1 MQILPVLFIA
11 TISILAVTMLSIGLK
26 SKSEAKRR
34 RKVSGKANKKD
45 RKTILREANRRL
57 ASNPKDPEA
66 LESLADLYYNEGEF
80 KKAMRTY
87 QMLLDQAGSS
97 GIIKDGMSNLRYGL
111 SAMQCEA
118 WNEAYKSLMLAR
130 SRNPEGF
137 EVNAGLGKLEFMR
150 KNNERAAAFLR
161 SALKADPEH
170 SDSQKYL
177 GMSLYRMKKYN
188 DAVPYL
194 KQAAASR
201 PEDRESLYTLA
212 RSQFEMQRWDSAQK
226 IFRHLRTDSIWGPSA
241 SLYSG
246 GVHSKRKDWEAAAAD
261 YQIGL
266 RHENIAS
273 DILMELRY
281 RLAEAFRQTKKLD
294 RALALLNEIHE
305 TNQNY
310 KDVSIQIKKYRELN
324 SNKNLQ
330 VYLLAPTNE
339 FIVLCR
345 RITQAVFPRA
355 KIKVNDIV
363 VEKTEYAD
371 LLTEVKTNK
380 WEDIILFRFIRT
392 EGQVGELFVRDLYA
406 HCKELHAGRG
416 FCFTTG
422 VFSNEAVRFVEARL
436 IDLVDKNTLMKI
448 FKTIDSSNLL
458 SRS

>member
-1 MQILPVLFIA
+1 MQILPVLVIA
-11 TISILAVTMLSIGLK
+11 MISILAVTAISIGLK
-26 SKSEAKRR
+26 SKSEAKRK
-34 RKVSGKANKKD
+34 RKLRGRADTKD

-87 QMLLDQAGSS
+87 QLLLDQAGSS
-97 GIIKDGMSNLRYGL
+97 GIVKDGMANLRYGL

-118 WNEAYKSLMLAR
+118 WNEAYKGLMLAR
-130 SRNPEGF
+130 SKNPEGF

-150 KNNERAAAFLR
+150 NNNERTVAFLR
-161 SALKADPEH
+161 LALKAEPEH

-177 GMSLYRMKKYN
+177 GMSLYRMKKYS

-194 KQAAASR
+194 KQAVVSR

-212 RSQFEMQRWDSAQK
+212 RSQFELQRWELAQK
-226 IFRHLRTDSIWGPSA
+226 IFRHLRTDPTWGPSSA
-241 SLYSG
+241 MYSG
-246 GVHSKRKDWEAAAAD
+246 SIHAKKKDWEEAAAD

-266 RHENIAS
+266 RHENIAP
-273 DILMELRY
+273 DLLLELKY
-281 RLAEAFRQTKKLD
+281 RLAEAFNQNQNLD
-294 RALALLNEIHE
+294 RALALLNDIHE

-310 KDVSIQIKKYRELN
+310 KDVPIQIKRYRELN

-339 FIVLCR
+339 FIALCR

-355 KIKVNDIV
+355 KIKVNDII
-363 VEKTEYAD
+363 VEKTEYVD
-371 LLTEVKTNK
+371 FLTEVKTNK

-406 HCKELHAGRG
+406 HSKELHTGRG

-422 VFSNEAVRFVEARL
+422 AFSAEAVRFVEARL
-436 IDLVDKNTLMKI
+436 IDLVDKNSLIKI
-448 FKTIDSSNLL
+448 LKTIDSTSLL
-458 SRS
+458 SRN